1 MLGYC
6 GTGYNGMQVQ
16 NDPNV
21 KTIEK
26 DIYDAMATAGAI
38 SAENAVDLKKSGFQR
53 AARTDKGVHAAGNVI
68 SLKMII
74 EDPEIINKINDLL
87 PKQIRI

>member
-1 MLGYC
+1 MKMVNQSQKAPRKPKRKVAVMLGYC

-26 DIYDAMATAGAI
+26 IFMMLWPLPEPY
-38 SAENAVDLKKSGFQR
+38 R
-53 AARTDKGVHAAGNVI
+53 
-68 SLKMII
+68 LKM
-74 EDPEIINKINDLL
+74 LL
-87 PKQIRI
+87 I

>member
-26 DIYDAMATAGAI
+26 IFMMLWPLLAI
-38 SAENAVDLKKSGFQR
+38 SAENAVDLKIDFKEQQELI
-53 AARTDKGVHAAGNVI
+53 KGTCC
-68 SLKMII
+68 
-74 EDPEIINKINDLL
+74 
-87 PKQIRI
+87 R

>member
-38 SAENAVDLKKSGFQR
+38 SAENAVAFKKIG
-53 AARTDKGVHAAGNVI
+53 I
-68 SLKMII
+68 SKSSK
-74 EDPEIINKINDLL
+74 N
-87 PKQIRI
+87 

>member
-1 MLGYC
+1 
-6 GTGYNGMQVQ
+6 MQVQ

-38 SAENAVDLKKSGFQR
+38 SAENAVDLKNRDFKEQQELI
-53 AARTDKGVHAAGNVI
+53 KEYMLQV
-68 SLKMII
+68 M
-74 EDPEIINKINDLL
+74 
-87 PKQIRI
+87 

>member
-26 DIYDAMATAGAI
+26 IYDAMATAGAI
-38 SAENAVDLKKSGFQR
+38 SAENAVDLKIGISKSS
-53 AARTDKGVHAAGNVI
+53 KN
-68 SLKMII
+68 
-74 EDPEIINKINDLL
+74 
-87 PKQIRI
+87 

>member
-26 DIYDAMATAGAI
+26 DVYEAMVKAGAI
-38 SAENAVDLKKSGFQR
+38 SKENSTDLKNHNFKELQELIKVF
-53 AARTDKGVHAAGNVI
+53 
-68 SLKMII
+68 M
-74 EDPEIINKINDLL
+74 LL
-87 PKQIRI
+87 VMLFH

>member
-26 DIYDAMATAGAI
+26 MFMKQW
-38 SAENAVDLKKSGFQR
+38 LKQELYQR
-53 AARTDKGVHAAGNVI
+53 KFN
-68 SLKMII
+68 
-74 EDPEIINKINDLL
+74 
-87 PKQIRI
+87 